1 MKIICKLRMSISN
14 FNNKMEK
21 GRLELIIGPM
31 FSGKSTRVIEISN
44 RYESIGKNVLNI
56 THLIDNRYGNGVI
69 SSHNKIQKKAIC
81 TDKLMDLIHCEK
93 YINSEIILV
102 EEGQFF
108 SDLVNFVKLSVD
120 IDKKHVIVAGLNGD
134 YKREKFG
141 SILDLIPMSENVEM
155 LTAFCKKCND
165 GTLAHFTKRIILD
178 KDAQTL
184 VGSDDIYIPVCRFH
198 YT

>member
-1 MKIICKLRMSISN
+1 MSDIKLGSN
-14 FNNKMEK
+14 MEK
-21 GRLELIIGPM
+21 GRLELILGPM

-56 THLIDNRYGNGVI
+56 THIIDNRYGNGVI

-81 TDKLMDLIHCEK
+81 TEKLMDLIRSEN
-93 YINSEIILV
+93 YIKSEIILV

-108 SDLVNFVKLSVD
+108 ADLIDFVKLSVD
-120 IDKKHVIVAGLNGD
+120 VDKKHVIVAGLNGD
-134 YKREKFG
+134 YKRERFG
-141 SILDLIPMSENVEM
+141 SILDLIPMCENVEL

-165 GTLAHFTKRIILD
+165 GTLAHFTKRIIVD

-184 VGSDDIYIPVCRFH
+184 VGSDDLYIPVCRFH
-198 YT
+198 YTQK

>member
-1 MKIICKLRMSISN
+1 MSSIN
-14 FNNKMEK
+14 FNNNMER

-56 THLIDNRYGNGVI
+56 THIIDNRYGNGVI

-81 TDKLMDLIHCEK
+81 TDKLMELIQSEN
-93 YINSEIILV
+93 YIKSEIILV

-108 SDLVNFVKLSVD
+108 SDLIDFVKMSVD
-120 IDKKHVIVAGLNGD
+120 IDKKHVIIAGLNGD

-141 SILDLIPMSENVEM
+141 HILDLIPMSENVEL

-165 GTLAHFTKRIILD
+165 GTLAHFTKRIISD

-198 YT
+198 YTQK

>member
-1 MKIICKLRMSISN
+1 MSDIKLGSN
-14 FNNKMEK
+14 MEK
-21 GRLELIIGPM
+21 GRLELILGPM

-56 THLIDNRYGNGVI
+56 THIIDNRYGNGVI

-81 TDKLMDLIHCEK
+81 TEKLMDLIRSEN
-93 YINSEIILV
+93 YIKSEIILV

-108 SDLVNFVKLSVD
+108 ADLIDFVKLSVD
-120 IDKKHVIVAGLNGD
+120 VDKKHVIVAGLNGD
-134 YKREKFG
+134 YKRERFG
-141 SILDLIPMSENVEM
+141 SILDLIPMCENVEL

-165 GTLAHFTKRIILD
+165 GTLAHFTKRIIVD

-198 YT
+198 YTQK

>member
-1 MKIICKLRMSISN
+1 MSGIKLGSN
-14 FNNKMEK
+14 MEK
-21 GRLELIIGPM
+21 GRLELILGPM

-56 THLIDNRYGNGVI
+56 THIIDNRYGNGVI

-81 TDKLMDLIHCEK
+81 TEKLMDLISSEN
-93 YINSEIILV
+93 YIKSEIILV

-108 SDLVNFVKLSVD
+108 ADLIDFVKLSVD
-120 IDKKHVIVAGLNGD
+120 VDKKHVIVAGLNGD
-134 YKREKFG
+134 YKRERFG
-141 SILDLIPMSENVEM
+141 SILDLIPMCENVEL

-165 GTLAHFTKRIILD
+165 GTLAHFTKRIIVD
-178 KDAQTL
+178 KHAQTL

-198 YT
+198 YTQK